1 MEYFSRLF
9 NIPYPL
15 PKLDLVAVPDFAPGA
30 MENWGLIT
38 FRTYA
43 LLIEEYGSQDRKH
56 EIAATVIHEIS
67 HQVLDGAWLD
77 FYQEEKSSMQLS
89 PAVF

>member
-1 MEYFSRLF
+1 M
-9 NIPYPL
+9 
-15 PKLDLVAVPDFAPGA
+15 AVPDFAPGA

-67 HQVLDGAWLD
+67 HQVLYVCYTICSATSIINFSYVYL
-77 FYQEEKSSMQLS
+77 FLS
-89 PAVF
+89 IVVWQFGYHGVVVRFMAL

>member
-15 PKLDLVAVPDFAPGA
+15 PKLDLVAVPDFSPGA
-30 MENWGLIT
+30 MENWGLIA

-43 LLIEEYGSQDRKH
+43 VLLDEYGSNDRKR

-67 HQVLDGAWLD
+67 HQV
-77 FYQEEKSSMQLS
+77 
-89 PAVF
+89 

>member
-1 MEYFSRLF
+1 M
-9 NIPYPL
+9 
-15 PKLDLVAVPDFAPGA
+15 VAVPDFAPGA

-67 HQVLDGAWLD
+67 HQVFFKAWIPLISTD
-77 FYQEEKSSMQLS
+77 FSLTMLTQRYFGMVY
-89 PAVF
+89 PT